1 MTAARDAPV
10 LQATMSRGDGNC
22 AGRVTGAA
30 RLAVAGL
37 VALALLAVLWELA
50 LAPLRPGGTW
60 LALKALPALALVP
73 GVARGSRRARQAA
86 LLALP
91 WYAAE
96 GIVRAFSEAGRHAVV
111 AATGTLLAATT
122 FVALLVWLRGERG
135 RAP

>member
-1 MTAARDAPV
+1 
-10 LQATMSRGDGNC
+10 
-22 AGRVTGAA
+22 
-30 RLAVAGL
+30 
-37 VALALLAVLWELA
+37 
-50 LAPLRPGGTW
+50 
-60 LALKALPALALVP
+60 
-73 GVARGSRRARQAA
+73 
-86 LLALP
+86 LP